1 MNSDCD
7 AIPGDEFP
15 NYGFTLNGSDINI
28 DLCLGTCNASCSNL
42 STNISGITDFNI
54 SNIYPN
60 PFNPITTI
68 TYQVPEYS
76 NVSIKIYN
84 LSGQIIQNI
93 HNGFMSPGE
102 YSVSWDA
109 KNFSSGLYFVK
120 MVSGSFVKTQKIM
133 LVK

>member
-1 MNSDCD
+1 MNDKIND
-7 AIPGDEFP
+7 KNIAIKKFP
-15 NYGFTLNGSDINI
+15 KS
-28 DLCLGTCNASCSNL
+28 
-42 STNISGITDFNI
+42 ISIEPN
-54 SNIYPN
+54 YPN

-109 KNFSSGLYFVK
+109 KNFSSGFINISQFDSLKVA
-120 MVSGSFVKTQKIM
+120 VDGS
-133 LVK
+133 